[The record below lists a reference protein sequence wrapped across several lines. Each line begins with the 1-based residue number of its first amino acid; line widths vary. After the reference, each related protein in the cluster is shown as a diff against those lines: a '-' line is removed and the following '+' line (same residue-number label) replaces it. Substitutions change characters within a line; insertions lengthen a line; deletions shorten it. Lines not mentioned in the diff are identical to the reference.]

1 MVTYSLQE
9 DRLVKNSQSIGQKNV
24 KRIKKNSEPEQL
36 RTDVLAVML
45 DEELSALAE
54 RLEDERSAVLKAGQ
68 WTRGYE
74 EEIAYVRREQQ
85 IRSMRRRAHSAYL
98 EGMQREILEQDAI
111 ERTLPNF
118 DDRCNREFVDAWW
131 RWGN

>member
-1 MVTYSLQE
+1 M
-9 DRLVKNSQSIGQKNV
+9 KNSQSMNVQKSTKQQPPQGV
-24 KRIKKNSEPEQL
+24 RSKRSSGPEQL

-45 DEELSALAE
+45 DEELSGLAE
-54 RLEDERSAVLKAGQ
+54 RTEEERLAALKSGQ

-85 IRSMRRRAHSAYL
+85 IRSLRRRAHSAYL
-98 EGMQREILEQDAI
+98 DGIQREIAEQDAI
-111 ERTLPNF
+111 ERTLSNF
-118 DDRCNREFVDAWW
+118 DDRCNKEFADAWW